1 MTVPDTLAFR
11 LNPKMQ
17 SLPRTR
23 EVFEKMLAMQEFII
37 KLPKADALAGQ
48 VIRHGVN
55 VIEETLRL
63 HGPMVYKIGFS
74 YNPYNRWHNKSFG
87 YKYEKQ
93 RWQHMTIIYISS
105 ETMGPAFLEAALIQ
119 RFKGPSL
126 QFHHMQVASSRSTVW
141 FLL

>member
-1 MTVPDTLAFR
+1 MRVPDSLAIR
-11 LNPKMQ
+11 LDPTIL

-23 EVFEKMLAMQEFII
+23 ELFEQMLATPEFTV
-37 KLPKADALAGQ
+37 KLPKVNALAGQ
-48 VIRHGVN
+48 VIRHGIQ

-74 YNPYNRWHNKSFG
+74 YHPYNRWHNKSFG

-93 RWQHMTIIYISS
+93 RWQHMTIIYTSS
-105 ETMGPAFLEAALIQ
+105 ETTGPAFLEAALIQ

-126 QFHHMQVASSRSTVW
+126 Q
-141 FLL
+141 